1 LTPNGLILQQIL
13 KMKKIALIFM
23 VLLVGKS
30 AFSQREIPFTQED
43 RDRLIRTEIK
53 LEELI
58 KRSEIQYQSIQTQ
71 CESIDKRF
79 EGVDKQFEGVDK
91 RFETIENQI
100 NDVKTFLYWG
110 FGILFSFMAF
120 LMGFIIWDR
129 RTTLAPVKKEVEQL
143 NLEDKKIK
151 DSLIE
156 FSQHQPKLREI
167 LKKAGV
173 L

>member
-1 LTPNGLILQQIL
+1 
-13 KMKKIALIFM
+13 MKKIALIFM

-30 AFSQREIPFTQED
+30 TFSQREIPFTQDD
-43 RDRLIRTEIK
+43 RDRIIRTEIK
-53 LEELI
+53 LEELS
-58 KRSEIQYQSIQTQ
+58 KRSEIQYQSIQ
-71 CESIDKRF
+71 I
-79 EGVDKQFEGVDK
+79 QFEGVDK
-91 RFETIENQI
+91 RFESIDKRFENIENQI
-100 NDVKTFLYWG
+100 SDVKTFLYWG

-120 LMGFIIWDR
+120 LLGFIIWDR

-143 NLEDKKIK
+143 SLEDKKIK